1 MNTNGAQLHLLINH
15 FPVVGFPLVFLTL
28 AWGLWRKE
36 TQVFFFGAYLTI
48 LIMVSTLVSYFTG
61 EGAEDTIRSIE
72 GFNIDLVH
80 HHEDTALIAIILS
93 SVLGVLALM
102 CLPLI
107 QRKIPG
113 LQNPNIERKIR
124 FALTAG
130 VIILSLILAYLAH
143 QGGLIRHSEIR

>member
-1 MNTNGAQLHLLINH
+1 MNINGAQLHLIINH
-15 FPVVGFPLVFLTL
+15 FPVVGFPLVFLALT
-28 AWGLWRKE
+28 WGLWRKDN
-36 TQVFFFGAYLTI
+36 QVFVFGAYLTI
-48 LIMVSTLVSYFTG
+48 LIMISTLVSYFTG

-80 HHEDTALIAIILS
+80 NHEDTALIAMIFSGIL
-93 SVLGVLALM
+93 GAMALM

-107 QRKIPG
+107 QRKIPV
-113 LQNPNIERKIR
+113 LKNPNFERKIR
-124 FALTAG
+124 FALTIG